1 MMFSVGLFGLLMIM
15 VFAFFEFGTRS
26 FYLSTMRQGVQA
38 DALRVITGLQTELK
52 RTNRG
57 TVSTADRTCPVTI
70 NGRQPD
76 RDGVSIGG
84 LKDWTDR
91 SNGNNFDLN
100 SGQPK
105 WNRYIIYYATVNP
118 EAGTIYRLSVDP
130 NPAPEAPLPIDPLE
144 LQALVNDDPNLNLF
158 DGATPGYVLLSE
170 NVEEF
175 RVVRDEPE
183 PGAFEVSLK
192 LRSRRPPRPGG
203 NAAGEQETYEI
214 VTSVAT
220 ENTYPENL

>member
-1 MMFSVGLFGLLMIM
+1 MFSVGLFGLLMVM

-57 TVSTADRTCPVTI
+57 TVSSADRVCPVTI
-70 NGRQPD
+70 NGRQPE
-76 RDGVSIGG
+76 RDAICIGG
-84 LKDWTDR
+84 LQDWTHPED
-91 SNGNNFDLN
+91 SINFDLAT
-100 SGQPK
+100 GQPR
-105 WNRYIIYYATVNP
+105 WNRYTVYYSTVNP

-130 NPAPEAPLPIDPLE
+130 SPPPEAPVQLDPLE
-144 LQALVNDDPNLNLF
+144 LQALINDDPNLNLF
-158 DGATPGYVLLSE
+158 QGATPGFVLLSE

-175 RVVRDEPE
+175 KITRDDPE
-183 PGAFEVSLK
+183 PGSFGVSLK

-203 NAAGEQETYEI
+203 STGEDETYEI

-220 ENTYPENL
+220 ENTYPEEL